1 MVKNLNST
9 NLSYLYTGTT
19 YKKTS
24 RKECSV
30 IKPENI
36 QILPFCQCANISK
49 ISLCEYRCDIDA
61 GCKGYSHHTKA
72 KNCIVHT
79 KTPCED
85 GCIQLRSGVTSE
97 TEMIIWAQPSF
108 YLENDKTYPLECFI
122 KQKGNFQ
129 FFQNSQ

>member
-19 YKKTS
+19 YKKTT

-30 IKPENI
+30 IKPENT
-36 QILPFCQCANISK
+36 QTLPFCTCANVSK
-49 ISLCEYRCDIDA
+49 ISLCESHCDIDA
-61 GCKGYSHHTKA
+61 GCKGYAYHKNA
-72 KNCIVHT
+72 KICTVHT

-85 GCIQLRSGVTSE
+85 GCIQQRSETSE

-108 YLENDKTYPLECFI
+108 YLEQSFEPS
-122 KQKGNFQ
+122 QKPKKLLN
-129 FFQNSQ
+129 